1 MGMGRGNA
9 RRRGAGRRD
18 AGRDS
23 AGRDGAVRGDADS
36 QTRAALEARVARL
49 RAGETRQKLNIG
61 NER

>member
-1 MGMGRGNA
+1 MGMGRGNT
-9 RRRGAGRRD
+9 RRRGAGRGD
-18 AGRDS
+18 

-36 QTRAALEARVARL
+36 QTRAALEERVARL